1 MNYNVVKAR
10 LGQMQFDRLQV
21 NNYQLYVN
29 WTIATLFEDR
39 RNY

>member
-29 WTIATLFEDR
+29 WTIGDLV
-39 RNY
+39 